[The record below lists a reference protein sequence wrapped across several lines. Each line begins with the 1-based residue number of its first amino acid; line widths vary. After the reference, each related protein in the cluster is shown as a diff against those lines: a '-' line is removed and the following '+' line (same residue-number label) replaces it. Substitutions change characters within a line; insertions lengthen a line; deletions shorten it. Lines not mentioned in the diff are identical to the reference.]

1 MRSLKNIF
9 ATAAI
14 SLIGASTLFAADIYK
29 ADANSSEVKWNA
41 AKVSGEHWGYVSVK
55 DGYLEM
61 DNGKLTGGKFNI
73 NMPTLTVEDIEDPEW
88 NGKLKGHLHSDD
100 FFSTN
105 KYKTAS
111 LDITDVKQI
120 KGNEYQINGDL
131 TIKGIKKPVSF
142 PATVTMEDGKVIGV
156 GQMKVDRT
164 DYDIKYNSGSF
175 FEDLGD
181 KMIYDEFDLD
191 VRLVANK

>member
-1 MRSLKNIF
+1 MKPLKNII
-9 ATAAI
+9 ATATI

-29 ADANSSEVKWNA
+29 ADAKSSEVKWNA

-61 DNGKLTGGKFNI
+61 DNGKLKGGKFNI
-73 NMPTLTVEDIEDPEW
+73 NMPSLTVEDIEDPEW

-105 KYKTAS
+105 TYKTAS

-142 PATVTMEDGKVIGV
+142 PATVTMEDGKVVGV
-156 GQMKVDRT
+156 GKMKIDRT